1 MLRPLP
7 NLEDERAM
15 VKLGRMYSLR
25 TAWLDAVHDLRDSVV
40 RLQSQ
45 STDDIEE
52 IANARVVL
60 DRLDAIVKL
69 RA

>member
-40 RLQSQ
+40 RLQSLA
-45 STDDIEE
+45 TDEAEE
-52 IANARVVL
+52 IAKARVVI
-60 DRLDAIVKL
+60 DRLEAIVKL

>member
-40 RLQSQ
+40 RLQSGN
-45 STDDIEE
+45 SDEHTEIE
-52 IANARVVL
+52 NARAVL